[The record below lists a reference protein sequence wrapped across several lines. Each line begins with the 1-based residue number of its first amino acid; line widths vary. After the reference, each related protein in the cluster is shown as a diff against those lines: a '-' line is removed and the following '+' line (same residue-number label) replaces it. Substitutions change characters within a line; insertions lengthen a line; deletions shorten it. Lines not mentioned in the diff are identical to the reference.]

1 MPSIARAGL
10 GGSQE
15 PETPSTSAVWMAGT
29 RVPEP
34 HLLSP
39 GLHQQGAGMKAECLG
54 LEPAPECEC
63 TTQHSPQPGG
73 S

>member
-34 HLLSP
+34 ASVVSWAASTGSWNESRVP
-39 GLHQQGAGMKAECLG
+39 G
-54 LEPAPECEC
+54 
-63 TTQHSPQPGG
+63 PGT
-73 S
+73 ST